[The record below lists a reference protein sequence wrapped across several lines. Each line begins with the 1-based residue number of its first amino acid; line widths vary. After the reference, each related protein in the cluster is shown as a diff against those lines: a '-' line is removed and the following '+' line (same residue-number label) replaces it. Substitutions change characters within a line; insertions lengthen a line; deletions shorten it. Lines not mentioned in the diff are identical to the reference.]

1 VKFINPALIH
11 GTPVESQR
19 LVIWRV
25 VIYHSLP
32 TEAAYGRAWRKNA
45 RPYSLVY
52 LAYCWLEGYQMQKS
66 RCYRLR
72 GVTELLAGIG
82 DELLDRGTGEGLLQA
97 FC

>member
-1 VKFINPALIH
+1 M
-11 GTPVESQR
+11 GS
-19 LVIWRV
+19 
-25 VIYHSLP
+25 
-32 TEAAYGRAWRKNA
+32 
-45 RPYSLVY
+45 
-52 LAYCWLEGYQMQKS
+52 EGYQMQKS